1 MELESTTSSMART
14 RSDQLSYWR
23 IKDEMRFEDSYP
35 HYHQLE
41 MRTWRPNPHS
51 AWWTSG
57 LTRRMAFYQGA
68 ALALK
73 LGAPIQVRLDP
84 ILHYWV
90 GLTFP
95 VMELPKHVEIV
106 YCVHMSKNNYV
117 QLYEIGCP
125 GASWTHMFWFKARHN
140 DRYITG
146 QLNHFPKSFCCF

>member
-1 MELESTTSSMART
+1 
-14 RSDQLSYWR
+14 
-23 IKDEMRFEDSYP
+23 
-35 HYHQLE
+35 
-41 MRTWRPNPHS
+41 
-51 AWWTSG
+51 
-57 LTRRMAFYQGA
+57 MAFYQGA

-125 GASWTHMFWFKARHN
+125 WRIRTSTKGIKNPYAAITSRDILKLGVDVGFAPTVSWGFGEFLVRTNARREPIVN
-140 DRYITG
+140 WDRPCNPIQV
-146 QLNHFPKSFCCF
+146 QLANPRVTWLTTW